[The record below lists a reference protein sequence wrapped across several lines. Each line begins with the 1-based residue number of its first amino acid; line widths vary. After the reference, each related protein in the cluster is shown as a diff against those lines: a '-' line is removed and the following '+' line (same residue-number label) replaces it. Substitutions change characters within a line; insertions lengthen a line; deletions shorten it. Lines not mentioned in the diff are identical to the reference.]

1 MNQTTLSKLLV
12 SRAEADEKIQTQIEE
27 GKQLSNRDLSNNKS
41 KNVIKECE
49 KWSEYNKHLLSQL
62 FDSDSIAE
70 DEYVDFYY
78 YGKQSVAPNWTPLW
92 NLSYLEGMDK
102 SLNSL
107 ERIRE
112 RLELLDEPSHTLQ
125 HNFSNKEVSDNL
137 SFTSGINVFIVH
149 GHDEAAKHAI
159 ARFVERLGLKAIILD
174 EQANKGQTIIEKFE
188 EHAGEVGFAIVLLTP
203 DDVGAPKD
211 KEDNL
216 KPRARQNVIL
226 ELGYFLRALGRE
238 HVCVLYKE
246 EVELP
251 SDIHGILYVPM
262 DSFDGWKQKLAKE
275 MKQAGLPINPEKL
288 L

>member
-12 SRAEADEKIQTQIEE
+12 SRAEADEKIQAQIEE

-112 RLELLDEPSHTLQ
+112 RLERFDEPSHTPQ
-125 HNFSNKEVSDNL
+125 HTSGNKEVSDN
-137 SFTSGINVFIVH
+137 SPRTFGDEVFIVH
-149 GHDEAAKHAI
+149 GHDNEAKETV
-159 ARFVERLGLKAIILD
+159 ARFVEKFDIKATILH

-188 EHAGEVGFAIVLLTP
+188 REASNAGFAIVLLTP

-211 KEDNL
+211 HEDKL
-216 KPRARQNVIL
+216 QPRARQNVIL
-226 ELGYFLRALGRE
+226 ELGYFLGALGRE
-238 HVCVLYKE
+238 CVCVLYKE
-246 EVELP
+246 GVELP